1 MLEIGVMDAHAAQWI
16 GKRPK
21 QEDAYGV
28 RHFPDGSL
36 AVVCDGMGG
45 HSRGDVASSTAVK
58 AFIASFQESA
68 ETASPTERL
77 HNALLEAN
85 AAVGK
90 LYEGTETYG
99 GTTLLAVYAGHGTL
113 RWVSVGD
120 SGLYLWR
127 QGTLRRLNEDH
138 SMRAVYEKFVCPGGM
153 TRREALAGGHV
164 LRSALTGEDMPLI
177 DEHERPFPLL
187 PGDRIVLC
195 SDGLES
201 VVESGVLSPA
211 VRRLF
216 LQVSGSLAAD
226 LVQVCVDLQEPY
238 ADNVTVVTL
247 DA

>member
-1 MLEIGVMDAHAAQWI
+1 MDAHAAQWI
-16 GKRPK
+16 GARAK

-28 RHFPDGSL
+28 RHFPEGSL
-36 AVVCDGMGG
+36 VVVCDGMGG
-45 HSRGDVASSTAVK
+45 HDAGALASSTAVK
-58 AFIASFQESA
+58 SYIAAFAESA
-68 ETASPTERL
+68 ETETSLTQRL
-77 HNALLEAN
+77 HAALMAAN

-90 LYEGTETYG
+90 LYEGTGSYG
-99 GTTLLAVYAGHGTL
+99 GTTLLAAFAGRGVL

-138 SMRAVYEKFVCPGGM
+138 SMRAVYEKFICPGGM

-164 LRSALTGEDMPLI
+164 LRSAVTGEEITLI
-177 DEHERPFPLL
+177 DEHERPFPIL
-187 PGDRIVLC
+187 PGDRIILC
-195 SDGLES
+195 SDGLDS
-201 VVESGVLSPA
+201 VVEQGVLSPS

-216 LQVSGSLAAD
+216 LNRSGNLAAD
-226 LVQVCVDLQEPY
+226 LVQASVDLHDEY

>member
-28 RHFPDGSL
+28 RHFPEGSL

-58 AFIASFQESA
+58 AFIASFEETAESA
-68 ETASPTERL
+68 SLTERL
-77 HNALLEAN
+77 HNALLDAN
-85 AAVGK
+85 TAVGK

-99 GTTLLAVYAGHGTL
+99 GTTLLAVYAGRGAL

-138 SMRAVYEKFVCPGGM
+138 SMRAVYEKFICPGGM
-153 TRREALAGGHV
+153 TRREAQAGGHV
-164 LRSALTGEDMPLI
+164 LRSALTGEEMPLI

-187 PGDRIVLC
+187 PGDRIVL
-195 SDGLES
+195 STDGLES
-201 VVESGVLSPA
+201 VVEPGVLSSA

-216 LQVSGSLAAD
+216 LQRSGSLAAD
-226 LVQVCVDLQEPY
+226 LVQACVELQEPY
-238 ADNVTVVTL
+238 ADNVTVITL
-247 DA
+247 DV

>member
-1 MLEIGVMDAHAAQWI
+1 MDAHAAQWI
-16 GKRPK
+16 GARAK

-45 HSRGDVASSTAVK
+45 HDAGGLASSTAVK
-58 AFIASFQESA
+58 SFLAAFA
-68 ETASPTERL
+68 ELTETEKSLTQRL
-77 HNALLEAN
+77 HAALMAAN

-90 LYEGTETYG
+90 LYVGTDSYG
-99 GTTLLAVYAGHGTL
+99 GTTLLAAFAGRGVL

-138 SMRAVYEKFVCPGGM
+138 SMRAVYEKFICPGGM

-164 LRSALTGEDMPLI
+164 LRSAVTGEEITLI

-187 PGDRIVLC
+187 PGDRLILC
-195 SDGLES
+195 TDGLES
-201 VVESGVLSPA
+201 VVEQGVLNAA

-216 LQVSGSLAAD
+216 LNRSGSLAAD
-226 LVQVCVDLQEPY
+226 LVQACVDLHDEC